1 MAVNDLIQIRNGPSA
16 AWTSANP
23 VLASGEPG
31 YDLTNKTF
39 KIGDG
44 VSNWGSLGSINLS
57 SSNVINFNSSVS
69 GILPV
74 KNIVAGTNISVS
86 SASGNYTV
94 NSIPLISYPAT
105 SGFPASGVSTSY
117 YLASDSS
124 RFYQWT
130 GSQYVEIGSPTSTLS
145 ATDPTVGL
153 TLLHPFLLGGM

>member
-1 MAVNDLIQIRNGPSA
+1 MAVNDLITFRKGTAS
-16 AWTSANP
+16 AWTSTNP

-44 VSNWGSLGSINLS
+44 VSNWASLGSINLS
-57 SSNVINFNSSVS
+57 SSNITDLNSSVS
-69 GILPV
+69 GLLPV
-74 KNIVAGTNISVS
+74 KNIIAGTNITVS
-86 SASGNYTV
+86 SASGDYTI
-94 NSIPLISYPAT
+94 NSIPLISYSAT

-130 GSQYVEIGSPTSTLS
+130 GSYYVEIGSK
-145 ATDPTVGL
+145 
-153 TLLHPFLLGGM
+153 